1 MRTVKGEGS
10 YTRKATGEEISFV
23 FEFPVIEDGDV
34 VFQILSD
41 VVKAMLSDKKLTVL
55 QILNQTLKEDCRNDA
70 SGKAKSVNGDSTARI
85 LTAEEKE
92 ANKVKAKADR
102 ELLKALKA
110 KGVSI
115 ADLEK
120 LLG

>member
-1 MRTVKGEGS
+1 MRTVKGQGS
-10 YTRKATGEEISFV
+10 YTRKADGSDV
-23 FEFPVIEDGDV
+23 SYDFEYRVLESIEDIAEAEV
-34 VFQILSD
+34 L
-41 VVKAMLSDKKLTVL
+41 ALANRMLKVDGNNTSR
-55 QILNQTLKEDCRNDA
+55 E
-70 SGKAKSVNGDSTARI
+70 KAKSVNGDSTARI
-85 LTAEEKE
+85 MSAEEKE

-110 KGVSI
+110 KGISI